1 MENQDVATPEPKL
14 ETIELFHA
22 RETKYPHMH
31 LAEWPFQTVPDERFT
46 RIWADRRSVLEVVYQ
61 LLNGLSRKKPS
72 TINLI
77 WAWYG
82 TGKSHTLKHMVHLC
96 HEKFKT
102 LLPVYTEYPKTVK
115 SFLDL
120 YVYFISELGVDFIA
134 EVGMELLVSKGFAE
148 MKRSLQ
154 KISSDFVAALEL
166 LGRDKALAKRYLMAE
181 KLNRVTL
188 SKHKIGKRIETS
200 DDAVKIAACIIKML
214 ELSGR
219 CSRVIWMIDEF
230 QRIGSERTAISEDIN
245 TGLHSVFNA
254 CPNSF
259 SLFLSFSV
267 KEKDKM
273 FRHLSREL
281 IDRIGI
287 QKILEVP
294 KMNSQDAFTFI
305 SDLLFE
311 FRPDVERVP
320 SAFFPFDDDA
330 VKYIIALIEQS
341 GDLKPRS
348 LMQYFNCVL
357 EAADGLRASGA
368 IKSRDVDFAKKTLG
382 AHELF
387 VSARNEMMAERA
399 EDTVYGKR

>member
-1 MENQDVATPEPKL
+1 MENQDVLTPEPKL
-14 ETIELFHA
+14 ETKELA
-22 RETKYPHMH
+22 EVRPEAKYPHLH
-31 LAEWPFQTVPDERFT
+31 LADWPFQTVPDERFT
-46 RIWADRRSVLEVVYQ
+46 KIWADRRSVLEVVYQ

-134 EVGMELLVSKGFAE
+134 DVGIDLLSSKDSVGI
-148 MKRSLQ
+148 KRSLL

-166 LGRDKALAKRYLMAE
+166 LLNDELLAKRYLMAE
-181 KLNRVTL
+181 KLSRLTL
-188 SKHKIGKRIETS
+188 SKHGISKRIETS

-267 KEKDKM
+267 REKEKM
-273 FRHLSREL
+273 FKHLSREL

-287 QKILEVP
+287 QKILEIP
-294 KMNSQDAFTFI
+294 KMTSQDAFTFI
-305 SDLLFE
+305 SDLLYE
-311 FRPDVERVP
+311 FRPDVDSAP
-320 SAFFPFDDDA
+320 SAFYPFEDDV

-341 GDLKPRS
+341 NDLKPRS
-348 LMQYFNCVL
+348 IMQYFNCVL
-357 EAADGLRASGA
+357 EAADGLIASGNM
-368 IKSRDVDFAKKTLG
+368 KSIDIEFAKKTLG

-387 VSARNEMMAERA
+387 VSARNEMMVERA
-399 EDTVYGKR
+399 